1 MEFDIKKI
9 YESLTSYKGL
19 PFPLS
24 LDQIPA
30 YRKKQWV
37 DRGDILN
44 GVFNQNEGV
53 KFGEAEVW
61 DLFGQPI
68 ICPMQIDGIYLG
80 SGEIGHINLQP
91 MMVIDGKKRMNKSY
105 IPGGDHPGSVKEFIA
120 VDDYKIKIT
129 GILLNHLDRGQWP
142 HDEASILRGIWKKNN
157 AIPFDCVITNE
168 LFQYVVVE
176 KLKFKE
182 LAQAPGF
189 QRYEL
194 ELVSDVP
201 MEVELLSGE

>member
-1 MEFDIKKI
+1 MEFDIQKI
-9 YESLTSYKGL
+9 YESLASYKGL

-24 LDQIPA
+24 LNQIPA
-30 YRKKQWV
+30 YRKKQLA
-37 DRGDILN
+37 DRENILT

-68 ICPMQIDGIYLG
+68 ICPIELDGIYLG
-80 SGEIGHINLQP
+80 SGEQGHINLQP
-91 MMVIDGKKRMNKSY
+91 MMVIDAKKRMNKSY
-105 IPGGDHPGSVKEFIA
+105 IPGGDHQGSVKEFIA

-129 GILLNHLDRGQWP
+129 GVLLNHQDRGQYP
-142 HDEASILRGIWKKNN
+142 HEEASILRGIWKKNE
-157 AIPFDCVITNE
+157 AIDFSCVITDE
-168 LFQYVVVE
+168 LFQHVVIE

-182 LAQAPGF
+182 LSMATGYQK
-189 QRYEL
+189 YEL

-201 MEVELLSGE
+201 LEVELLSGE